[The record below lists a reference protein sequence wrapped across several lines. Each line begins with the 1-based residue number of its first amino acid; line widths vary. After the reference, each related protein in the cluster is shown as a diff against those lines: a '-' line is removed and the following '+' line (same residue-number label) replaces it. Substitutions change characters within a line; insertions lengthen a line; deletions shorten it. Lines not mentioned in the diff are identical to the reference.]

1 MPEPARH
8 PDPSLA
14 ASARRAP
21 RPRARIR
28 AHDADTP
35 AELTILAATDELLA
49 TTSLTDLTVTQIT
62 DHAGLS
68 RPTFYFYY
76 PTKYAVVA
84 TLLDRV
90 FAQIFEAVTPWLER
104 DPGADPE
111 PTLRSGLHAAAELW
125 RSDHAIRAA
134 HEHWHAAPE
143 LTNVWLAIM
152 ERFRTTLATE
162 IARERQT
169 GTPGLD
175 AELLSTTL
183 IWASERLLY
192 ITALGTDPTLTS
204 SDQAV
209 EGLLGLWLPTIYAL
223 PYPPQ
228 HGRA

>member
-1 MPEPARH
+1 MHRPAQR
-8 PDPSLA
+8 PKPPLTPA
-14 ASARRAP
+14 GRRAP
-21 RPRARIR
+21 RPRARVR
-28 AHDADTP
+28 AHTADTP

-49 TTSLTDLTVTQIT
+49 TTSLTDLTVTHIT

-90 FAQIFEAVTPWLER
+90 FAEIFQAVTPWLER
-104 DPGADPE
+104 DPGSDPE
-111 PTLRSGLHAAAELW
+111 PTLRAGLHAAAELW
-125 RSDHAIRAA
+125 SSHHAIRAA
-134 HEHWHAAPE
+134 HEHWHAAAE
-143 LTNVWLAIM
+143 LTTVWLAIM

-175 AELLSTTL
+175 PELLSTTL

-192 ITALGTDPTLTS
+192 ITALGTDPTLTN

-209 EGLLGLWLPTIYAL
+209 EGLLGLWLPTIYAS
-223 PYPPQ
+223 PYPRQ
-228 HGRA
+228 HDRA